1 MRADTSSMSEHE
13 PSPGSGVARWN
24 FSPPPWLR
32 ALLLPLAVSLVVHGA
47 ATLSLVSLDP
57 GRPAPR
63 PAVLT
68 DHSSDSLLT
77 LRLPA
82 ADPPPQPQQP
92 PQLPEPE
99 PELPEP
105 EPTPPVI
112 ADPSPR
118 PSVFERTLSPPEP
131 TARPIERP
139 SPPVQPRPAPTR
151 AAIPPPPPP
160 GPVSFAGVQAE
171 RARRIVYLID
181 GSGPMAS
188 SLPFL
193 RAELSRSIAA
203 LDESQR
209 FQVLVF
215 REPPPGYEAAP
226 RKPMVER
233 FTPAGVGSLLA
244 VNALN
249 LSLLPAFLDSIEP
262 LGRSTPIDGLAAALE
277 LEPDL
282 VFLLSRSIRRSGPSS
297 RPDIQ
302 RELARLDAL
311 NPVERTTGRRRTVIK
326 AVQFVEDDPTGLMQA
341 IAARHGDGPSA
352 YRVVEARF
360 DSEPPR

>member
-1 MRADTSSMSEHE
+1 MRADSSSMSEHE
-13 PSPGSGVARWN
+13 PSPGSGAAKGS
-24 FSPPPWLR
+24 SPTRPPWLR
-32 ALLLPLAVSLVVHGA
+32 ALLVPLAVSLVVHGA
-47 ATLSLVSLDP
+47 ATLSLVSLEP

-63 PAVLT
+63 PTVLT
-68 DHSSDSLLT
+68 DHTSDTLLT
-77 LRLPA
+77 LQLPA
-82 ADPPPQPQQP
+82 ADPTPEPT
-92 PQLPEPE
+92 QLPEPEPPE

-105 EPTPPVI
+105 EPALP
-112 ADPSPR
+112 AKAEAPR
-118 PSVFERTLSPPEP
+118 PSVFEKTEAPPEP
-131 TARPIERP
+131 AAPPIERP
-139 SPPVQPRPAPTR
+139 APPVQPRPAPPR
-151 AAIPPPPPP
+151 AAPAPPLP

-193 RAELSRSIAA
+193 RAELARSIAA

-215 REPPPGYEAAP
+215 REPPPGYDAAP
-226 RKPMVER
+226 PTPMVER
-233 FTPAGVGSLLA
+233 YTPAGVGSLLA

-282 VFLLSRSIRRSGPSS
+282 IFLLSRSIRRSGPST
-297 RPDIQ
+297 RPDLQ

-326 AVQFVEDDPTGLMQA
+326 AVQFVEDDPSGLMQA
-341 IAARHGDGPSA
+341 IAARHGDGPTA

-360 DSEPPR
+360 DPEPSR